1 MTEPITDINEMKKTV
16 EAVLF
21 AAGHPL
27 TYEKISKLFDL
38 TPKKTKDFIVELAKE
53 YNSADRAIIML
64 AMDDCAQLCTKQEY
78 LPQIKEALD
87 IRRGGNLSNSSI
99 ETLAIIAYNQPVTR
113 TYVDTVRG
121 VDSTYA
127 VNNLLDK
134 GLIEPKGRVDAPGR
148 PMLYG
153 TTPDFLRV
161 FGINSISELPDVS
174 EIGHIAASFENMTID
189 EIEPESSTDQAPAN
203 AISAADPRPDQTQN
217 SQEQD

>member
-1 MTEPITDINEMKKTV
+1 MTEPIIDITQMKKTV

-21 AAGHPL
+21 AAGHPV
-27 TYEKISKLFDL
+27 TYEKLSRLFEL
-38 TPKKTKDFIVELAKE
+38 TPKQTKDFVSDYAKE
-53 YNSADRAIIML
+53 YNDADRAIMML
-64 AMDDCAQLCTKQEY
+64 AMEDCAQLCTRQEFM
-78 LPQIKEALD
+78 PQIKEALD
-87 IRRGGNLSNSSI
+87 LKKGGNLSNSSI

-148 PMLYG
+148 PVLYG

-161 FGINSISELPDVS
+161 FGINSVSELPDVS
-174 EIGHIAASFENMTID
+174 EIGHVAGSFENMTID
-189 EIEPESSTDQAPAN
+189 EIDSGV
-203 AISAADPRPDQTQN
+203 AINDEQN
-217 SQEQD
+217 THTEDN

>member
-1 MTEPITDINEMKKTV
+1 MTEPITDIQEMKKAT

-21 AAGHPL
+21 AAGHPV
-27 TYEKISKLFDL
+27 TYEKLSSLFEL
-38 TPKKTKDFIVELAKE
+38 TPKKTKDFIAEYALE
-53 YNSADRAIIML
+53 YNSADRGILLLCME
-64 AMDDCAQLCTKQEY
+64 DCAQLCTRQEY
-78 LPQIKEALD
+78 ASHIKQALD
-87 IRRGGNLSNSSI
+87 IKRGGNLSNSSI

-113 TYVDTVRG
+113 TYIDTVRG

-161 FGINSISELPDVS
+161 FGLSSTSDLPDVS
-174 EIGHIAASFENMTID
+174 EIGHTQGSFENMTIED
-189 EIEPESSTDQAPAN
+189 MVDTN
-203 AISAADPRPDQTQN
+203 AEQN
-217 SQEQD
+217 NTTAQNTEQ

>member
-1 MTEPITDINEMKKTV
+1 MTEPITDIMQMKNTV

-21 AAGHPL
+21 AAGHPV
-27 TYEKISKLFDL
+27 TYEKLSRLFEL
-38 TPKKTKDFIVELAKE
+38 TPKQTKDFVSEYAIE
-53 YNSADRAIIML
+53 YNASGRAIIML
-64 AMDDCAQLCTKQEY
+64 AMDDCAQLCTRQEY
-78 LPQIKEALD
+78 MPQIKEALD
-87 IRRGGNLSNSSI
+87 IKRGGNLSNSSI

-148 PMLYG
+148 PVLYG

-161 FGINSISELPDVS
+161 FGINSVSELPDVS
-174 EIGHIAASFENMTID
+174 EIGHVAGSFENMTID
-189 EIEPESSTDQAPAN
+189 EIATDTADTDTTDT
-203 AISAADPRPDQTQN
+203 SA
-217 SQEQD
+217 EEE

>member
-1 MTEPITDINEMKKTV
+1 MTEPIRDVNEMKKTV

-21 AAGHPL
+21 AAGHPV
-27 TYEKISKLFDL
+27 TYEKLSKLFDI
-38 TPKKTKDFIVELAKE
+38 TPKKTKDFVCEFAKE
-53 YNSADRAIIML
+53 YNLADRAIIML
-64 AMDDCAQLCTKQEY
+64 AMDDCAQLCTRQEY
-78 LPQIKEALD
+78 MPQIKEALD

-174 EIGHIAASFENMTID
+174 EIGHVAASFENMTID
-189 EIEPESSTDQAPAN
+189 ELDSDS
-203 AISAADPRPDQTQN
+203 QTQDKY
-217 SQEQD
+217 SSASAEEQTEE